1 MTYNGRIESFTGSTI
16 NRPYIMNHNIITQ
29 AAILGITIGAAAVL
43 LLSFRSGVTME
54 SVLGF
59 GIVFALL
66 RGAAMDYRPT
76 VKRNLGR

>member
-1 MTYNGRIESFTGSTI
+1 MKNQ
-16 NRPYIMNHNIITQ
+16 IITQ
-29 AAILGITIGAAAVL
+29 AALLGITITAAAVL

-54 SVLGF
+54 SILGF

-76 VKRNLGR
+76 GKQSLAGK